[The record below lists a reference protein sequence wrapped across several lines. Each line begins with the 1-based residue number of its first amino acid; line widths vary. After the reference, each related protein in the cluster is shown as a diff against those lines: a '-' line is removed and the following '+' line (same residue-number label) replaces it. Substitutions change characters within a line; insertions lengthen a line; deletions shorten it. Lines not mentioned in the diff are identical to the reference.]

1 MDQDT
6 KRNIKLGLF
15 VVVGIIVFIFG
26 IFLVGAKSGL
36 FTKSFNVYAIFK
48 NTSGL
53 KPGANIRFDG
63 VKVGTVK
70 SVTIMNDSSIRVD
83 MNIDESKHE
92 FITKTAIASVAS
104 DGLMGD
110 EIVNI
115 TSGTPGSPM
124 TQNGDQLQSSQ
135 PLDMDK
141 MIAKLSGTSDNVNAI
156 TENLKHLTDD
166 LNTKN
171 GSIQSLFKDTTM
183 AVNLQQTFAN
193 LKATSDVFLAEG
205 NDLRRTTNEL
215 THGNGVVAKL
225 INDPTLSNNLTSTVA
240 KLKETS
246 DKLGTI
252 ADQANLTM
260 QHANT
265 GNGPLNTVLTDTA
278 MANNIKAIIAN
289 LKKAS
294 INLNE
299 DLIAAQHNFLLR
311 GYFKNKDNNG
321 GK

>member
-15 VVVGIIVFIFG
+15 VVLGIIIFIFG

-36 FTKSFNVYAIFK
+36 FTKSFTVYAVFK

-70 SVTIMNDSSIRVD
+70 TVTITNDSSIRVD
-83 MNIDESKHE
+83 MNIDESKRE
-92 FITKTAIASVAS
+92 FITKAAVASIAS

-110 EIVNI
+110 ELVNI
-115 TSGTPGSPM
+115 TAGAHSSPLAE
-124 TQNGDQLQSSQ
+124 NGDQIASRQ
-135 PLDMDK
+135 PMDMDN
-141 MIAKLSGTSDNVNAI
+141 MIAKLSGTSNNVNAI
-156 TENLKHLTDD
+156 TENLKLLTDE

-171 GSIQSLFKDTTM
+171 GSIQALFKDTTM
-183 AVNLQQTFAN
+183 AVNIQQTLAN
-193 LKATSDVFLAEG
+193 LKSMSEIYIAEG

-215 THGNGVVAKL
+215 THGNGVLNKL
-225 INDPTLSNNLTSTVA
+225 VNDPTLSNNLSETIS
-240 KLKETS
+240 KLKQTS

-252 ADQANLTM
+252 ADQASVTM
-260 QHANT
+260 QHANS

-278 MANNIKAIIAN
+278 MANNIKATVAN
-289 LKKAS
+289 LKRS
-294 INLNE
+294 TILLNE
-299 DLIAAQHNFLLR
+299 DLTAAQHNFLLR
-311 GYFKNKDNNG
+311 GYFKNKDNS

>member
-15 VVVGIIVFIFG
+15 VVLGIIVFIFG

-36 FTKSFNVYAIFK
+36 FTKSFTVYAVFK

-83 MNIDESKHE
+83 MNIDESKRE
-92 FITKTAIASVAS
+92 FITKSAVASITS

-110 EIVNI
+110 ELVNI
-115 TSGTPGSPM
+115 TAGAYGSPLAE
-124 TQNGDQLQSSQ
+124 NGDRISSRQ
-135 PLDMDK
+135 PMDMDN
-141 MIAKLSGTSDNVNAI
+141 MIAKFSGTSSNINAI
-156 TENLKHLTDD
+156 TENLKNLTDN

-183 AVNLQQTFAN
+183 AINLQQTLAN
-193 LKATSDVFLAEG
+193 LKTMSEVYTQEG

-215 THGNGVVAKL
+215 THGNGVLNKL
-225 INDPTLSNNLTSTVA
+225 VNDPTLSNNLSETIS

-252 ADQANLTM
+252 ADQATVTM
-260 QHANT
+260 QHANS
-265 GNGPLNTVLTDTA
+265 GNGPLNTVLTDTG
-278 MANNIKAIIAN
+278 MANNIKATIAN
-289 LKKAS
+289 LKRS
-294 INLNE
+294 TVLLNE
-299 DLIAAQHNFLLR
+299 DLTAAQHNFLLR
-311 GYFKNKDNNG
+311 GYFKNKPADG
-321 GK
+321 QK